1 MNEKSK
7 DSVKFTDEEMA
18 QFKDLSSRYQENLV
32 SLGQLYI
39 SRLELEEKNSALNE
53 EEKKLKLLYAS
64 LQKLESEL
72 LNKITEKYGDGSL
85 DPKTGIFTPI
95 A

>member
-1 MNEKSK
+1 MSEKSK
-7 DSVKFTDEEMA
+7 DPVKFTDEEMA